1 MKKISRLI
9 IPLTLLICFVSC
21 KKGFEKKN
29 TDPFAITK
37 VDPGLL
43 FTGAELGMN
52 AGNWDGEQT
61 IAQQYMNG
69 YNSGAT
75 AGFNF
80 NQDVDGYNSPRWG
93 VFTSTV
99 KPLVQI
105 INLTQN
111 DAGAKNLY
119 NMARIWKAYAF
130 MTLVDT
136 YGDVPYTEA
145 GQGYLKGILY
155 PKYDKMATI
164 YADLYNELKTATA
177 ALSTSNE
184 YVSGDLFF
192 GGATS
197 SSPALIAAQ
206 VGHWKKIGY
215 SLLLRLGM
223 RYSKIDQTKAA
234 SIAQEAYAGGVMQS
248 NADNVVITGYSSANP
263 NNFSALQRNVSPYF
277 YYLAQPFVD
286 QLKNTKDPR
295 LKYVGASYIK
305 PQDFTS
311 TRDTTTANQFG
322 YPVGYDQQSVV
333 NAPGY
338 RGTKGGGQ
346 NYTQL
351 NYDVVA
357 NILTPQFFI
366 TYAQTQL
373 LLAEASFRGWIT
385 GSLSTQQYYESGIK
399 ASMDEYSL
407 YPNVPKPAISVAEEN
422 WYVNQPAVLYNS
434 ANALQLIN
442 TQYWIASFENGPEA
456 WANLRRSGF
465 PILQTNKYTILSGDG
480 FIHRMAYPDA
490 EDSQNHD
497 NYRAAVA
504 SMGGDG
510 LTQHIFWDNP

>member
-1 MKKISRLI
+1 M
-9 IPLTLLICFVSC
+9 ICFVSC
-21 KKGFEKKN
+21 KKGFEKLN
-29 TDPFAITK
+29 QNPYAITK
-37 VDPGLL
+37 IDPGLL

-80 NQDVDGYNSPRWG
+80 NLSVDGYNSPRWG
-93 VFTSTV
+93 IYTSTI

-105 INLTQN
+105 IYATQN
-111 DAGAKNLY
+111 DPSAKNLY

-136 YGDVPYTEA
+136 YGDVPYSEA
-145 GQGYLKGILY
+145 GKAYISGVLN
-155 PKYDKMATI
+155 PKYDKMAAI

-177 ALSTSNE
+177 ALSASND
-184 YVSGDLFF
+184 YVTGDLFF

-197 SSPALIAAQ
+197 STPALVTAQ
-206 VGHWKKIGY
+206 VAQWKKIGY

-223 RYSKIDQTKAA
+223 RYSKTDVAKAQ

-248 NADNVVITGYSSANP
+248 NADNVVIKGYSTANQ

-277 YYLAQPFVD
+277 YYLAAPFVT
-286 QLKNTKDPR
+286 QLKSTKDPR
-295 LKYVGASYIK
+295 LKYMGASYAN
-305 PQDFTS
+305 PASFTS

-357 NILTPQFFI
+357 NVLTPQFFI
-366 TYAQTQL
+366 TYSQTQL

-399 ASMDEYSL
+399 ASMDEWQL
-407 YPNVPKPAISVAEEN
+407 YPNVPNPAISLAEEN
-422 WYVNQPAVLYNS
+422 WFVNQPAVLYNN

-442 TQYWIASFENGPEA
+442 TQYWISSFVNGPEG

-465 PILQTNKYTILSGDG
+465 PVLAPNMYNNNLNGG
-480 FIHRMAYPDA
+480 FVRRMGYPAA